1 LLIDFAAPLGDARS
15 SICNQK
21 MECLMFWWVLAAVI
35 LVVPVLFL
43 AVFLWSSKDPAID
56 REIAKDRFRAE
67 QEHRWLR
74 RSGKG
79 D

>member
-1 LLIDFAAPLGDARS
+1 
-15 SICNQK
+15 
-21 MECLMFWWVLAAVI
+21 MFWWVLAAVI